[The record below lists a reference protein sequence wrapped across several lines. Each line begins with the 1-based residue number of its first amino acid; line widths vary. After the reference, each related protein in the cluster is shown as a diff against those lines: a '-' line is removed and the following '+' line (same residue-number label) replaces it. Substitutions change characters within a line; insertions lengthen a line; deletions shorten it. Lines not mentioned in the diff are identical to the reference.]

1 MAGTGTRARAGGG
14 GREEGLKNVSPA
26 GVRGRKKRCKS
37 CRMEGPHPAKVG
49 GMVGGGVAA
58 STGSTGARE
67 DEGTGRVISRVVKST
82 HVKNN
87 RGIAIPFTA

>member
-1 MAGTGTRARAGGG
+1 MSVPLAYVDGKSDVKAAGWR
-14 GREEGLKNVSPA
+14 
-26 GVRGRKKRCKS
+26 
-37 CRMEGPHPAKVG
+37 PHPAKVG
-49 GMVGGGVAA
+49 GMAGGGVAA